1 MSGALSLPSDSCLSC
16 GRRNPATFHPLF
28 EGGLCHTCRVRVAS
42 RADGDDRGN
51 CQTRPCHAHCRVIPW
66 HGPLSVPCVL
76 WVVPTRR

>member
-51 CQTRPCHAHCRVIPW
+51 CQT
-66 HGPLSVPCVL
+66 
-76 WVVPTRR
+76 